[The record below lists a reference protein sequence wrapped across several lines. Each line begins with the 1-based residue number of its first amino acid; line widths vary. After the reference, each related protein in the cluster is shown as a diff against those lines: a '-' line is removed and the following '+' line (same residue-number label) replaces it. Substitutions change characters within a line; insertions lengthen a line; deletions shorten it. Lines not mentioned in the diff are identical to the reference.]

1 MLPTCAPFKCG
12 YGVYDVNENCFYD
25 LDEIADDHSQF
36 NGLMEALESLKIG
49 NPTGDADLDNTV
61 SISDVTCIQRRIA
74 ELNPFNS
81 YQNSLSDVDNDG
93 EVTISDATM
102 IQLYLAQLIDEL
114 G

>member
-1 MLPTCAPFKCG
+1 
-12 YGVYDVNENCFYD
+12 
-25 LDEIADDHSQF
+25 
-36 NGLMEALESLKIG
+36 MEALESLKIG

-61 SISDVTCIQRRIA
+61 SISDVTSIQRRIA
-74 ELNPFNS
+74 ELNQFNS